1 MRKTFYL
8 SVAAIAVASGL
19 FYLGSCTT
27 DYEEPGLSNLDIEDQ
42 IMRGKRL
49 NPEIDINP
57 DPSYIPQEDSM
68 CAVYALVSLYPKSK
82 WESGIGSLNERASDY
97 YYDMVE
103 YAEKEYGYQRGISMP
118 FSTTL
123 EVGKHFG
130 LLSGEQSFVGSGHS
144 ANIHMFFMQNK
155 GKIKIVNVAGH
166 TAKFKSFDSKTG
178 TVHLYG
184 TDPKY
189 NTCNVRDVIS
199 VFY

>member
-1 MRKTFYL
+1 MRKTFYV

-27 DYEEPGLSNLDIEDQ
+27 DYEEPGLSSLDIEDQ

-103 YAEKEYGYQRGISMP
+103 YAEKEYGYQRGTSMP

-155 GKIKIVNVAGH
+155 GKIKIVNVRA
-166 TAKFKSFDSKTG
+166 
-178 TVHLYG
+178 Y
-184 TDPKY
+184 
-189 NTCNVRDVIS
+189 R
-199 VFY
+199 

>member
-1 MRKTFYL
+1 MRKTFYV

-27 DYEEPGLSNLDIEDQ
+27 DYEEPGLSSLDIEDQ

-49 NPEIDINP
+49 NPE
-57 DPSYIPQEDSM
+57 
-68 CAVYALVSLYPKSK
+68 VSLYPKSK

-103 YAEKEYGYQRGISMP
+103 YAEKEYGYQRGTSMP